1 MRQPALV
8 IRAGHATGTPA
19 LLCALLGTLALGTG
33 THASAG
39 AQAAETLPPALS
51 AGVDGAV
58 TAALQRT
65 GVPSASIAVVR
76 NGALSYARAYGSAQ
90 LAPRRAASPDM
101 RYAIGSI
108 SKEFT
113 ATALL
118 LLQQRGALSLDDA
131 AGKWV
136 PDLGAAAGVS
146 IRALLSHTGGV
157 RDYWPQDYDFPGML
171 EPVTPQ
177 AIIARWAKPALDFPS
192 GTDWQYSNTGYTIAG
207 LVAERAAHQSLFQ
220 FLSAEIF
227 RPLGMT
233 SAFDFDASALP
244 PGDATGYTRFA
255 LGPLRP
261 AAKEGRGW
269 LFAAGEL
276 AMTASDLARW
286 DIAII
291 ERRLLDAAGYRDLTT
306 AVRLADGTGT
316 GYGLGLDVGRNG
328 GRRFLRHGG
337 EVGGFTASNVVYPD
351 NGIAVVVLTNEDAV
365 NAAEEIA
372 DDLARLLLTDNSPA
386 SAAADTRAEQVFATL
401 QHGHIDPALLT
412 ANARSYFTA
421 QALADFGSSL
431 GPLGKPTEFTLEGS
445 GTRGGFVTRVYDVAA
460 GGKKLGVVIRAQPD
474 GLIEQY
480 TVSAR

>member
-1 MRQPALV
+1 MAQPAV
-8 IRAGHATGTPA
+8 PTGIRRMRGTLGLLCTLLATVTPGSPARAAEGPAPA
-19 LLCALLGTLALGTG
+19 L
-33 THASAG
+33 G
-39 AQAAETLPPALS
+39 ARL
-51 AGVDGAV
+51 DGAV

-65 GVPSASIAVVR
+65 GVPSASVAIVQ
-76 NGALSYARAYGSAQ
+76 NGALSYTKAYGWAQ
-90 LAPRRAASPDM
+90 LAPRRAATPDM

-118 LLQQRGALSLDDA
+118 LLEQRDALSLDDP

-136 PDLGAAAGVS
+136 SDLGAASGVS

-157 RDYWPQDYDFPGML
+157 RDYWPQDYDPPEML
-171 EPVTPQ
+171 KPVTAQ

-192 GTDWQYSNTGYTIAG
+192 GSDWQYSNTGYTIAG
-207 LVAERAAHQSLFQ
+207 LIAERAAHQDLFQ
-220 FLSAEIF
+220 FLTSEIF

-233 SAFDFDASALP
+233 SAFDFDAAALP
-244 PGDATGYTRFA
+244 ASDATGYTRYA

-286 DIAII
+286 DIALI
-291 ERRLLDAAGYRDLTT
+291 ERRLLSPKGYRELTT
-306 AVRLADGTGT
+306 AVRRTDGTGT
-316 GYGLGLDVGRNG
+316 GYGLGLDVGRDA

-337 EVGGFTASNVVYPD
+337 EVGGFVAENLIYPD
-351 NGIAVVVLTNEDAV
+351 AGTAIVVLTNEDAV

-372 DDLARLLLTDNSPA
+372 DDLAKILLTESSPA
-386 SAAADTRAEQVFATL
+386 TVAADARAEQVFATL
-401 QHGHIDPALLT
+401 QQGHIDPALLT
-412 ANARSYFTA
+412 ANGRSYFTP
-421 QALADFGSSL
+421 QALADYGSSL
-431 GPLGKPTEFTLEGS
+431 GPLGKPSEFTLARS
-445 GTRGGFVTRVYDVAA
+445 GLRGGFVTRVYDVSA
-460 GGKKLGVVIRAQPD
+460 GGKKLQVVVRAQPD

-480 TVSAR
+480 LVSAK